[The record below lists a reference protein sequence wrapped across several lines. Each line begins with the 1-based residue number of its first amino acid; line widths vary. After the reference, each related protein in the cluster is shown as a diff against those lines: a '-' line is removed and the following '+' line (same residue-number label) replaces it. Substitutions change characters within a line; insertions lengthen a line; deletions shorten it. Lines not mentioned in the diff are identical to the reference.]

1 MFRGCEGI
9 QYFLNNQE
17 VVFHPFFQEHCPFNK
32 ACSLFVC
39 HIPWVHPS
47 PSNSHHYWMIRCL
60 VVGIPIKPS
69 FATVTRWTIY
79 LYIYIC
85 IVCGFLLFSC
95 TAKAKKHQEIV
106 DWQAGE
112 ELMITVRDAQQN
124 IPIRIHGRN
133 ICLHFPLNV
142 AIFPLM

>member
-1 MFRGCEGI
+1 MFSSRDPYKTFIC
-9 QYFLNNQE
+9 
-17 VVFHPFFQEHCPFNK
+17 HCYPVDNI
-32 ACSLFVC
+32 S
-39 HIPWVHPS
+39 I
-47 PSNSHHYWMIRCL
+47 
-60 VVGIPIKPS
+60 
-69 FATVTRWTIY
+69 
-79 LYIYIC
+79 YIYIC